1 MYDTSD
7 EQLAK
12 GEGMALIL
20 VVEDDREIADML
32 ELYLRHDGHQTERA
46 SDGEGALQ
54 LFRAARPDLVILDV
68 GLPKLD
74 GLEVLRRIREAGRTP
89 VVMLTARSEEVD
101 ELLGLGLGADSYLT
115 KPCSP
120 RKVMAHVKAVLRRND
135 LGEDEPDIVRVGP
148 LEVDSYRVEA
158 RVDKTVLHLTP
169 TEFKLLETLARAPGK
184 AMSRTELFDA
194 AMPESDALERAIDRH
209 LKNIR
214 AKLAEQG
221 ADDILETV
229 RGVGYRL
236 MAR

>member
-1 MYDTSD
+1 
-7 EQLAK
+7 
-12 GEGMALIL
+12 MALIL
-20 VVEDDREIADML
+20 VVEDDREIAEML

-46 SDGEGALQ
+46 ADGEEALH
-54 LFRAARPDLVILDV
+54 LFRAAQPDLVVLDI
-68 GLPKLD
+68 GLPRLD
-74 GLEVLRRIREAGRTP
+74 GLEVLRRVRGAGRTP
-89 VVMLTARSEEVD
+89 VVMLTARSEELD

-120 RKVMAHVKAVLRRND
+120 RKVVAHVGAVLRRSKAEGD
-135 LGEDEPDIVRVGP
+135 APQVVRVGP

-158 RVDKTVLHLTP
+158 RIGGTTLQLTP
-169 TEFKLLETLARAPGK
+169 TEFKLLETLAHAPGK

-194 AMPESDALERAIDRH
+194 AMPDSDALERAIDRH

-221 ADDILETV
+221 AADLLETV

-236 MAR
+236 ASR

>member
-1 MYDTSD
+1 
-7 EQLAK
+7 
-12 GEGMALIL
+12 MALIL
-20 VVEDDREIADML
+20 VVEDDREIAEML

-46 SDGEGALQ
+46 TDGEEALR
-54 LFRAARPDLVILDV
+54 LFRAARPDLVVLDI

-74 GLEVLRRIREAGRTP
+74 GLEVLRRVREAGRTP
-89 VVMLTARSEEVD
+89 VVMLTARSEELD

-120 RKVMAHVKAVLRRND
+120 RRVVAHVGAVLRRSREAD
-135 LGEDEPDIVRVGP
+135 APQVVRVGP

-158 RVDKTVLHLTP
+158 RVGGSPLQLTP
-169 TEFKLLETLARAPGK
+169 TEFKLLETLAHAPGK

-194 AMPESDALERAIDRH
+194 AMPDSDALERAIDRH

-214 AKLAEQG
+214 AKLTERG
-221 ADDILETV
+221 AADILETV

-236 MAR
+236 ASR